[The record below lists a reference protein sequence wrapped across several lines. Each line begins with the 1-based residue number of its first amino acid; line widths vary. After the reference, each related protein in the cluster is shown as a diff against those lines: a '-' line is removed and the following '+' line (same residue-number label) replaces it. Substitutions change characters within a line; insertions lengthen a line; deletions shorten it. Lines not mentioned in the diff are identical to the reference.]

1 MQMVPISEI
10 EFDRFRQLIQSTL
23 GIQLV
28 DQKRPML
35 CSRLQ
40 KRLDA
45 TGCQSYTQYFNLVTS
60 ADGRGELQKALDLVT
75 TNETYF
81 YREPAPLEWLVR
93 EVFPQFSRQRPPRI
107 WSAASSSG
115 EEPYTVAM
123 LMAEHF
129 GLGRH
134 WQLLASDISERILQ
148 MAQRGLY
155 PQERCTRLPQA
166 LLHKYCLK
174 GTHEFSGKVLV
185 DRTLRE
191 QVKFA
196 RINLV
201 QALPNIG
208 EFDVILLRNVMI
220 YFDQPTK
227 RQVVNG
233 MLDRLAPGG
242 MLLSGNSESLQSMG
256 LPVRMVHP
264 TVYRHEPTANEA
276 AIRESGA
283 NGRARVSA
291 SR

>member
-1 MQMVPISEI
+1 MVPINDA
-10 EFDRFRQLIQSTL
+10 EFERFRQLIQSTL

-45 TGCQSYTQYFNLVTS
+45 TGCRNYTQYFKLVTS
-60 ADGRGELQKALDLVT
+60 AEGRGELQKTLDLMT

-81 YREPAPLEWLVR
+81 WREPAPLEWLAR
-93 EVFPQFSRQRPPRI
+93 DVFPKFSRHRPPRI

-134 WQLLASDISERILQ
+134 WQVLASDISERILQ

-155 PQERCTRLPQA
+155 VQERCNRLPKP

-174 GTHEFSGKVLV
+174 GTAEYSGKVLV
-185 DRTLRE
+185 DRALRA
-191 QVKFA
+191 QVTFA

-201 QALPNIG
+201 QPLPDIG
-208 EFDVILLRNVMI
+208 MFDVILLRNVMI

-227 RQVVNG
+227 LRVVNG
-233 MLDRLAPGG
+233 MLEKLVPGG
-242 MLLSGNSESLQSMG
+242 LLLSGNSESLQSMG
-256 LPVRMVHP
+256 LPLRVVHP
-264 TVYRHEPTANEA
+264 TVYRHDAVAQEA
-276 AIRESGA
+276 SADGT
-283 NGRARVSA
+283 ARVSA